1 MKNRSLSSR
10 IGLTAAGVLAVVG
23 LAGCD
28 AMAHGDGKRGS
39 KHEPI
44 AFAEVDANGDG
55 AVDAAELLAWIEA
68 QREARV
74 QRMIERAD
82 ADGDGVLSE
91 AELQEVF
98 DRRGRGRKWH

>member
-1 MKNRSLSSR
+1 MKNRSLGSR
-10 IGLTAAGVLAVVG
+10 IGIAAAGLTAVVG

-28 AMAHGDGKRGS
+28 AMAHGDGKRGG
-39 KHEPI
+39 KHEPV

-68 QREARV
+68 QREARI

-91 AELQEVF
+91 AELLEVF
-98 DRRGRGRKWH
+98 DRRGHRRKWH